1 MQDEQWKDVIGRIQD
16 TFRVLDHEVTRGDE
30 LTGDVESIEFET
42 PQGKMKL
49 ERTSKPRVV
58 GKTAIG
64 SKRIGSSSTVKYQ
77 YSETDRVHT
86 VKAYRWEDE
95 AWMEISGQGGGMP
108 LGSR

>member
-16 TFRVLDHEVTRGDE
+16 TFNVLNHQVTRGDE
-30 LTGDVESIEFET
+30 FTGDIESIEFET

-77 YSETDRVHT
+77 YSETDKIHT
-86 VKAYRWEDE
+86 MKAYRWQNEE
-95 AWMEISGQGGGMP
+95 WSEISPQNGVP
-108 LGSR
+108 LGS